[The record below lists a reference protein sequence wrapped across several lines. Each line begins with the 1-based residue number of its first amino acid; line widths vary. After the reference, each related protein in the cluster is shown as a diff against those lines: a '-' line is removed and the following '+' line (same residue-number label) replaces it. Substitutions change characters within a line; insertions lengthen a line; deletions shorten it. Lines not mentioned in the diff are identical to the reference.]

1 MKSTLALLCLSLSA
15 LAWAGA
21 PDAAVPPIAAN
32 PTKNAPPKTPEKSEY
47 FDADPQKFKCLEQC
61 QRPILQCMTRCS
73 SDPECPEK
81 CKAPELARCA
91 ESCNMVK
98 KQ

>member
-21 PDAAVPPIAAN
+21 SDAAVPIAAK
-32 PTKNAPPKTPEKSEY
+32 PTQHSTPKVPEKNDY
-47 FDADPQKFKCLEQC
+47 FDTDPEKARCLESC
-61 QRPILQCMTRCS
+61 QRPILKCLTRCS
-73 SDPECPEK
+73 DDPECPEK
-81 CKAPELARCA
+81 CNGAELARCA
-91 ESCNMVK
+91 EKCGMLK

>member
-21 PDAAVPPIAAN
+21 PGAAVSPLAA
-32 PTKNAPPKTPEKSEY
+32 APKTGSTPKVPEKNDH
-47 FDADPQKFKCLEQC
+47 FDADPKKFKCLESC

-73 SDPECPEK
+73 DDPSCPES

-91 ESCNMVK
+91 EKCNMLK